1 MKLSVCWIIR
11 HQPLLLI
18 NNRIS
23 KCKLMNQQ
31 TKNRTN
37 WLDLKGQKLVISGP
51 CSAESEEQILE
62 TARALAQGGKVHYF
76 RAGVWKPRTMPG
88 CFEGIGKLAL
98 QWLKKAKEETGM
110 KITVEVAT
118 PQHVYEAIKAG
129 VDVLWIGARTTVNP
143 FAVQDIADAVEGMD
157 IPIFIKNPINPDI
170 KLWMGA
176 IERFRKAGI
185 TRIGLVHRGFSYLGE
200 TKYRNRPMW
209 QIPIEMMV
217 TYPDLPMICDP
228 SHICGN
234 RTMLAEVAQKAIDLN
249 FDGVMLESHPNPDK
263 AWSDAKQ
270 QVKPKRLLEIINQLV
285 LREAR
290 QDDEL
295 IQNNLEL
302 LRGEIDEIDS
312 DLLAI
317 LGKRMEVA
325 KRIGYFKKERNITIL
340 QQQRWE
346 EIVKRFIDIGMKNGL
361 SKEFSVRLITAIHD
375 ESINNQEKIFNETE

>member
-1 MKLSVCWIIR
+1 
-11 HQPLLLI
+11 
-18 NNRIS
+18 
-23 KCKLMNQQ
+23 MNQQ
-31 TKNRTN
+31 VKTRKS
-37 WLDLKGQKLVISGP
+37 WLKLEGRKLVISGP

-62 TARALAQGGKVHYF
+62 TARALAQGGHVDYF

-88 CFEGIGKLAL
+88 SFEGIGKEAL
-98 QWLKKAKEETGM
+98 QWLKKAKEETGL

-143 FAVQDIADAVEGMD
+143 FAVQDIADAVAGLD

-176 IERFRKAGI
+176 VERFKKAGI

-200 TKYRNRPMW
+200 TKYRNRPQW

-234 RTMLAEVAQKAIDLN
+234 RTMLHEVAQKAIDLN
-249 FDGVMLESHPNPDK
+249 FDGVMLESHPNPDE

-270 QVKPKRLLEIINQLV
+270 QVTPSRLNEILDQLV
-285 LREAR
+285 LRESR

-302 LRGEIDEIDS
+302 LRGEIDEIDA

-317 LGKRMEVA
+317 LGKRMNVA
-325 KRIGYFKKERNITIL
+325 KRIGHFKKERNITIL
-340 QQQRWE
+340 QQARWE
-346 EIVKRFIDIGMKNGL
+346 EIVQRFIELGLANGL
-361 SKEFSVRLITAIHD
+361 SRSFAIKLITAIHD
-375 ESINNQEKIFNETE
+375 ESINNQEKIFRSEE